1 MNLLFRIT
9 CRGGKSGHMNLVALI
24 DYGSGNVHSAAGA
37 LKEAARRA
45 DLAIEVTTTADPE
58 TIAKAVRIILPGVGH
73 YADCAE
79 NLHAR
84 PGLVEA
90 LESAV
95 LKHKKPFLGICVGM
109 QLLADFGLEDGET
122 RGLGWIHGVVDRI
135 EPGPGHAIPHVGW
148 NALHMPNS
156 HPLLEGLGP
165 EPHAYFTHSYK
176 ISPEDPA
183 HVAATT
189 DYGVPFT
196 SAVARDNIFGTQFHP
211 EMSQRVGLQLL
222 ANFLTWKP

>member
-1 MNLLFRIT
+1 
-9 CRGGKSGHMNLVALI
+9 MNLVALI

-37 LKEAARRA
+37 LAEAARRA
-45 DLAIEVTTTADPE
+45 NLTIEVTTTADPA
-58 TIAKAVRIILPGVGH
+58 TIARADRIILPGVGH
-73 YADCAE
+73 YADCAA

-84 PGLVEA
+84 PGLVDA

-95 LKHKKPFLGICVGM
+95 MDANTPFLGICVGM

-148 NALHMPNS
+148 NELYLPRP
-156 HPLLEGLGP
+156 HPVLDGLG
-165 EPHAYFTHSYK
+165 EDPHAYFTHSYA

-189 DYGVPFT
+189 EYGVPFT

-222 ANFLTWKP
+222 TNFLQWTP

>member
-1 MNLLFRIT
+1 VNLLFRIVY
-9 CRGGKSGHMNLVALI
+9 RGGKSGHMNLVALI

-45 DLAIEVTTTADPE
+45 DLTIEVTTTADPAL
-58 TIAKAVRIILPGVGH
+58 IARADRIILPGVGH

-84 PGLVEA
+84 PGLVDA

-95 LKHKKPFLGICVGM
+95 LQDRKPFLGICVGM

-122 RGLGWIHGVVDRI
+122 RGLGWVHGVVSRI

-148 NALHMPNS
+148 NELRIPRP

-165 EPHAYFTHSYK
+165 EPHAYFTHSYAF
-176 ISPEDPA
+176 SPEDPGQI
-183 HVAATT
+183 AAST

-196 SAVARDNIFGTQFHP
+196 SAVAAANIFGTQFHP